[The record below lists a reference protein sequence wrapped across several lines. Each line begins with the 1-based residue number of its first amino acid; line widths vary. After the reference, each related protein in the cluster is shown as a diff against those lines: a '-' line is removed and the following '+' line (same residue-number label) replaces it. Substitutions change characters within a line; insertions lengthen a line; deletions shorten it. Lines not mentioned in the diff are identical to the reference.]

1 MKNKKL
7 WLKLGLLVFAIF
19 WFGLSFSYA
28 VNFNLNVEWI
38 KALSKDAIKENM
50 MNIHFADNWN
60 DFWGFFYFSNGSGE
74 EIEWSYGIYL
84 SGENKPYF
92 ECGKQIRWFYY
103 NAERW
108 ERLWPLDDQTW
119 KNIPWISGLNTSW
132 WIYTLCGRPWYV
144 DALKK
149 CEEGKYPNNSS
160 NLPYDECVEKV
171 KNDFPSDGFG
181 YYGNINQT
189 YSWQEFN
196 LTVGVDYNV
205 QNVKFI
211 SIKSNP
217 SDKKPLKPTFIRI
230 NNKYPVG
237 FVYDYNGW
245 VGLAWCRFVNVGSNS
260 MKNLM
265 GEINGDLLKVFKP
278 TNTGIKYEWNQSVI
292 CTGVI
297 STEDTLVKVL
307 VEWIV
312 WLDNHG
318 TWTKFWSLGN
328 TTDAKMQYFGTKTA
342 SNVAL
347 MNYAAKKAESLCRWK
362 WETRNFPGI
371 NNNTKEKTICLSGLT
386 VSAENAGLARQYG
399 KTLIVKNW
407 DVTIKPDDEST
418 PGYYDIFIDGGNL
431 IINES
436 DAGKYV
442 IETDGFVSVNNVGI
456 TGFNVYSY
464 LRERSYSGFSECFT
478 GANCIE
484 YEWENG
490 EIHENCGYQDLACSM
505 FDINGDGDINSAD
518 QLYIVSLNVVN
529 DLGHWDGDDLV
540 LDQNFSSMA
549 SVIKWNFIVN
559 WSVIWTWGS
568 VGGKLDNKY
577 FIYGKFTTKNSI
589 SELEN
594 VFSWRCNNWFGT
606 DGIFCPKFEWNPY
619 RNAAVVVID
628 QNYSSP
634 LLGS

>member
-1 MKNKKL
+1 MKNKNL

-19 WFGLSFSYA
+19 WFGLSFSSA

-74 EIEWSYGIYL
+74 NVEWNYEVWVSDSSY
-84 SGENKPYF
+84 F
-92 ECGKQIRWFYY
+92 DCGKQIRWFYY

-119 KNIPWISGLNTSW
+119 QNIPWIRGLDTTW

-144 DALKK
+144 EALEGCKK
-149 CEEGKYPNNSS
+149 GEYKGMNNLDY
-160 NLPYDECVEKV
+160 NVCVSQV
-171 KNDFPSDGFG
+171 KHDFPSDGFG
-181 YYGNINQT
+181 YYGQLNQT
-189 YSWQEFN
+189 YSWQEFK

-205 QNVKFI
+205 PTQNGKFI
-211 SIKSNP
+211 SIKSG
-217 SDKKPLKPTFIRI
+217 SDLKPTFIRI

-245 VGLAWCRFVNVGSNS
+245 VGLAWCRFTEVDNDS
-260 MKNLM
+260 MKKLVYAAGGNLL
-265 GEINGDLLKVFKP
+265 NVFTP
-278 TNTGIKYEWNQSVI
+278 TNTGIKYNWPLPI
-292 CTGVI
+292 TCTGVI

-362 WETRNFPGI
+362 WETKNFPNI
-371 NNNTKEKTICLSGLT
+371 NNNTKEKTICLSGFT
-386 VSAENAGLARQYG
+386 VNAEKAGLARKYG

-407 DVTIKPDDEST
+407 DVTINPDGGDASN
-418 PGYYDIFIDGGNL
+418 YYDIFIDGGNL
-431 IINES
+431 IINE
-436 DAGKYV
+436 DGANKYV
-442 IETDGFVSVNNVGI
+442 IGTDGFVSDDIDNIGYASLTSEQIFNIYAFLMGWREVQDLMDCSVG
-456 TGFNVYSY
+456 GN
-464 LRERSYSGFSECFT
+464 
-478 GANCIE
+478 
-484 YEWENG
+484 
-490 EIHENCGYQDLACSM
+490 DLACSA
-505 FDINGDGDINSAD
+505 FDLNGDGTSDFVMAD
-518 QLYIVSLNVVN
+518 VVALMNVEN
-529 DLGHWDGDDLV
+529 WWLSDL
-540 LDQNFSSMA
+540 SSMA

-559 WSVIWTWGS
+559 WKVIWTWGS
-568 VGGKLDNKY
+568 VEGKLDHKY
-577 FIYGKFTTKNSI
+577 FIYGKFTTKSSF

-594 VFSWRCNNWFGT
+594 VFSWRCENWFGT